1 LLLVLCGI
9 SVLPHRLKIG
19 PCRSASSRSAT
30 RDCTNVNCRPIRP
43 AASSSS
49 WSSSVSWFFSFS
61 LRASKFS
68 LSFAYAALPCHTKS
82 LIAEFQ
88 LIFKLTLDEMQV
100 LFTTCLDVKK
110 ERNSDGRMTLSNE
123 KLQRTHSIRTT
134 EKAAI
139 HRLSYNRQRR
149 ISKA

>member
-1 LLLVLCGI
+1 
-9 SVLPHRLKIG
+9 
-19 PCRSASSRSAT
+19 
-30 RDCTNVNCRPIRP
+30 
-43 AASSSS
+43 
-49 WSSSVSWFFSFS
+49 
-61 LRASKFS
+61 
-68 LSFAYAALPCHTKS
+68 LPCHTKS